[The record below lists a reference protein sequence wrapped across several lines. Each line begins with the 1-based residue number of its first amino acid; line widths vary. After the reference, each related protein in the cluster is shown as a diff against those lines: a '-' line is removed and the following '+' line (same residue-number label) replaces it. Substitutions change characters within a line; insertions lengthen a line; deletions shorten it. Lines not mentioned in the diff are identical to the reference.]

1 MNTPPIIDTLVPSS
15 TNYGF
20 AVGKIRVLETR
31 LIDRNF
37 FNNLIM
43 LDNLGSAISR
53 LQETPYSMFLKDKSY
68 WEKGLE
74 SNYNYTLNIITKI
87 VPEPGLIKILRLRY
101 DFHNIKIIFKSKLNI
116 LDMEKFE
123 YFLDLGTIDIKTLS
137 DGILKEKYSLL
148 PEHIVRV
155 VKDTWHRISKDK
167 DPQLVTILLDR
178 WLYHT
183 LFHEAERKNTFLER
197 FFSTW
202 IDLYNIK
209 TFLRAKKLEKGKE
222 FFDTYF
228 LHHGTIDR
236 HKFKKFYED
245 SVPDIIE
252 KLVTSPYFE
261 IVQILLSTWAQDRSL
276 IKVDKAIDDFITRI
290 LRRSRLKTFGIEP
303 IISYIWAKEMELKN
317 CRLILT
323 AIQYGLDKDWTMQH
337 IREVG

>member
-1 MNTPPIIDTLVPSS
+1 MNTLPIIDTLAPSS

-20 AVGKIRVLETR
+20 AIGKIRVLETR
-31 LIDRNF
+31 LLDRNF
-37 FNNLIM
+37 FNDLLVLN
-43 LDNLGSAISR
+43 NLGTSLNK
-53 LQETPYSMFLKDKSY
+53 LQETPYSEFLKDKSH

-74 SNYNYTLNIITKI
+74 SYYNYTLNTITNI
-87 VPEPGLIKILRLRY
+87 VPEPELINILRLRY
-101 DFHNIKIIFKSKLNI
+101 DFHNIKIIFKTKLNI
-116 LDMEKFE
+116 LDMDKFE
-123 YFLDLGTIDIKTLS
+123 YFLDLGTIGIKTLS
-137 DGILKEKYSLL
+137 DGILKEKYSML
-148 PEHIVRV
+148 PPHIARV
-155 VKDTWHRISKDK
+155 IKDTWHQISKNK
-167 DPQLVTILLDR
+167 DPQLATILLDR

-183 LFHEAERKNTFLER
+183 LFHEVEHKNTFLER

-209 TFLRAKKLEKGKE
+209 TFLRAKKLEKEKE
-222 FFDTYF
+222 FFNTYF
-228 LHHGTIDR
+228 LHHGTIPR
-236 HKFKKFYED
+236 YQFEKFYED

-252 KLVTSPYFE
+252 QLVTSPYFE
-261 IVQILLSTWAQDRSL
+261 IVEVLLSTWAQDRSL

-290 LRRSRLKTFGIEP
+290 LRRARLKAFGIEP